1 MIVLRLLRRPDGA
14 PPGPDA
20 RAIEARGS
28 TIGRAPDCDFVLD
41 DPLRLVSRR
50 HAWIV
55 PQGADQALLRC
66 ISTTATMLVNGEA
79 LPPGSECAVCHGDRL
94 RIGGFEVLVEA
105 RGPDAAPLPT
115 PPAAAPERA
124 APTLAGP
131 AESALPGRRS
141 RLDQWF
147 DLDTVAD
154 PLGPGSPL
162 PGLEGTSAAT
172 PARPPRDPATAL
184 APDRS
189 VAGTPWRKPAPVAT
203 PEPPRHA
210 DAAPP
215 AAAPVDVEVEL
226 PLDEMEVLR
235 QAVLRGAGLDPSTP
249 LSMSP
254 AFMEHVGTLLRTMTE
269 GTLELLRSRAMAK
282 RCIRAEGT
290 RIVARENNPLKFAPD
305 AGAALT
311 LLLDEHVRPGFLQ
324 PVEALRDAHDD
335 LQLHQLAMMAG
346 MRAAVFDLISRLG
359 PETIEAAEGPES
371 GLARRVPALRD
382 AALWR
387 RHRQSHAQLLE
398 NLDDVFEAAFGREF
412 LLAYEAQAAQAPDP
426 APGQRPLRPD
436 RDTGP

>member
-1 MIVLRLLRRPDGA
+1 MIVLRLTRRPDGA
-14 PPGPDA
+14 PPGPEA
-20 RAIEARGS
+20 RAVEARGS

-115 PPAAAPERA
+115 PPATAPERA
-124 APTLAGP
+124 APTLAGS
-131 AESALPGRRS
+131 AESAAPGRRS

-162 PGLEGTSAAT
+162 PGLEETSAAP
-172 PARPPRDPATAL
+172 PAQPPREP

-189 VAGTPWRKPAPVAT
+189 VAGTARRTPAPVAA

-210 DAAPP
+210 DAAHAAPPP
-215 AAAPVDVEVEL
+215 ATPVDVEVEL

-249 LSMSP
+249 LRISP

-282 RCIRAEGT
+282 RSIRAEGT

-305 AGAALT
+305 AAAALT
-311 LLLDEHVRPGFLQ
+311 LLLTEHVHPGFLE
-324 PVEALRDAHDD
+324 PVDALRDAHDD
-335 LQLHQLAMMAG
+335 LQLHQLAMIAG

-359 PETIEAAEGPES
+359 PETIEAAEGPER
-371 GLARRVPALRD
+371 GLAGRVPALRE

-426 APGQRPLRPD
+426 APGERARRPGGAAG
-436 RDTGP
+436 T